1 MRQGHA
7 ESTQTTGWDVRGE
20 QADALDADSDGDGI
34 PDSYEVDQGLK
45 PLLLDGDEDLDLD
58 GLSNLREFWAG
69 TLANDSNSVFQI
81 SGVTR
86 PAPGGLPVE
95 LSFSSVTGRTYRLLS
110 SSTVDGPPVDIGSVV
125 ATNTETRM
133 TITLQA
139 LQAFVRAEVQ

>member
-86 PAPGGLPVE
+86 PAPGGISVE